1 MARVFEN
8 IGVSSTATLVF
19 TCPTAEVF
27 TISKLSLT
35 DKKGVNQTAKVYI
48 ANDGGAASA
57 TNQVG
62 PDITVVADGGGYRSE
77 FAGDGVPAGGKIYVA
92 GSDTS
97 ATLEVRLVGF
107 TAAQTRNA
115 TTIG

>member
-1 MARVFEN
+1 MSRVFETAS
-8 IGVSSTATLVF
+8 VDSTATLIF
-19 TCPTAEVF
+19 TCPTGEVF
-27 TISKLSLT
+27 TISKIALS
-35 DKKGVNQTAKVYI
+35 DKKGSNQTAKVYI
-48 ANDGGAASA
+48 ANDGGAASS

-62 PDITVVADGGGYRSE
+62 ADITVVANGGGYRSE

-107 TAAQTRNA
+107 TTAQTRNA